1 MMRRTVR
8 DFGYGRSR
16 EWSPWMVLGGLG
28 LLFLLVSWLS
38 ATGALVLLALGGI
51 FTFLSQRGG
60 PRALLIPGGILLGLG
75 AGVAGASVLGQITGA
90 FGGAAVVGGLGAGFW
105 FIHLFD
111 RARRPFGRPAFAWAR
126 VPGTVLLAVSALLTV
141 IGVSV
146 VAAKITW
153 LLLTWWPVLLIAGGL
168 GLFLAGRRK
177 RYR

>member
-1 MMRRTVR
+1 MMRRTMR

-16 EWSPWMVLGGLG
+16 EWSPWMVLVALG
-28 LLFLLVSWLS
+28 ALFLLVSWPSL
-38 ATGALVLLALGGI
+38 TGALTLLALGGL

-75 AGVAGASVLGQITGA
+75 TGVAAAGVLGQITEA

-111 RARRPFGRPAFAWAR
+111 RARHPFARGAFEWAR
-126 VPGTVLLAVSALLTV
+126 VPGTVLLAVAALLTV
-141 IGVSV
+141 IGVGV
-146 VAAKITW
+146 VAAKVTW
-153 LLLTWWPVLLIAGGL
+153 LLLTWWPVLLIIGGL
-168 GLFLAGRRK
+168 GLFLAGRRN